1 MQTLLLDKSRH
12 DRQRFDCG
20 VEPLNHY
27 LKLMASQQARKDN
40 TRTFV
45 LEDRDQPQH
54 IMGFYTLT
62 MTRLDLSALPANLQK
77 KHVSATSAT
86 SATSA
91 GLIAR
96 LAVDRRYQGRR
107 LGEWLLVD
115 ALKKLLQ
122 ASDMVGFPLVVVDA
136 KDGAKLFYEKY
147 GFVEFA
153 DAGQKLFMTVAD
165 IRGMEE

>member
-1 MQTLLLDKSRH
+1 MQTVLLDKSKH

-27 LKLMASQQARKDN
+27 LKLMASQQAKKDN

-45 LEDRDQPQH
+45 LEDAAYPQQM
-54 IMGFYTLT
+54 MGFYTLT
-62 MTRLDLSALPANLQK
+62 MTLLDVSALPVALQK
-77 KHVSATSAT
+77 KHQ

-96 LAVDRRYQGRR
+96 LVVDRRYQGQK

-136 KDGAKLFYEKY
+136 KDGAKPFYEKY
-147 GFVEFA
+147 GFTAFTD
-153 DAGQKLFMTVAD
+153 DAHKLFMTVAD
-165 IRGMEE
+165 IRGI

>member
-1 MQTLLLDKSRH
+1 MHTVLLDKSTH

-20 VEPLNHY
+20 IEPLNHY
-27 LKLMASQQARKDN
+27 LKLMASQQAKKDN

-45 LEDRDQPQH
+45 LEDADHPQQM
-54 IMGFYTLT
+54 MGFYTLT
-62 MTRLDLSALPANLQK
+62 MTLLDVSALPVALQK
-77 KHVSATSAT
+77 KHQ

-96 LAVDRRYQGRR
+96 LAVDRRYQGQK

-136 KDGAKLFYEKY
+136 KDGAKPFYEKY
-147 GFVEFA
+147 GFAAFVD
-153 DAGQKLFMTVAD
+153 DAHKLFMTVAD
-165 IRGMEE
+165 IRCI

>member
-1 MQTLLLDKSRH
+1 MQTVLLDKAKH

-20 VEPLNHY
+20 IEPLNHY
-27 LKLMASQQARKDN
+27 LKLMASQQAKKDN
-40 TRTFV
+40 SRTFV
-45 LEDRDQPQH
+45 LEDADNPQYM
-54 IMGFYTLT
+54 MGFYTLT
-62 MTRLDLSALPANLQK
+62 MTLLDVSALPTTLQK
-77 KHVSATSAT
+77 KHQ

-96 LAVDRRYQGRR
+96 LAVDQRYQGRR

-136 KDGAKLFYEKY
+136 KDGAKPFYEKY
-147 GFVEFA
+147 GFEAFV
-153 DAGQKLFMTVAD
+153 DAEHKLFMTVAD
-165 IRGMEE
+165 IREVTV

>member
-1 MQTLLLDKSRH
+1 MQTVLLDKVRH
-12 DRQRFDCG
+12 NRQRFDCG
-20 VEPLNHY
+20 VEPLNNY
-27 LKLMASQQARKDN
+27 FRLMAGQQARKDN
-40 TRTFV
+40 ARTFV
-45 LEDRDQPQH
+45 LVDGDQPES

-62 MTRLDLSALPANLQK
+62 MTTLDLSALPVHLQK
-77 KHVSATSAT
+77 KHQSAA
-86 SATSA
+86 SA

-96 LAVDRRYQGRR
+96 LAVDKRYQGRG

-122 ASDMVGFPLVVVDA
+122 ASDMVGFPVVVVDA
-136 KDGAKLFYEKY
+136 KDGAKPFYEKY
-147 GFVEFA
+147 GFMAFV

>member
-77 KHVSATSAT
+77 KHM

-96 LAVDRRYQGRR
+96 LAVDRCNQGRR